1 MRTYLI
7 TLAVPSGFITPWHAD
22 TLFGHLC
29 WAAERHDGFQHFRG
43 AGGLIDLFR
52 SGIPPFII
60 SDGFPAGLL
69 PAPITLKSLYQP
81 ESMEELDRNR
91 YTEFKKTKKREYLTL
106 FQFQSFQRGEAP
118 DLSDEQKGFSS
129 ATSLHNQI
137 SRLTNAT
144 GEQGSL
150 FELDEQFAPCGRV
163 QIYAKVRYGFEDDLR
178 QFFEHV
184 ANGGYGAKK
193 STGKGA
199 FKLEEFFPFDGFDVL
214 GSGDRQGDAVTGFVS
229 LSHFVPAQ
237 GDPTDG
243 AYKIIIKYGKLGEEK
258 TYCGQPFKKP
268 LIMLKPGA
276 VFRTYPMK
284 QFYGRLVEDVA
295 YSDSSVVQYGF
306 AFSVPVVE
314 VHDES
319 SVVSESLEIR

>member
-7 TLAVPSGFITPWHAD
+7 DLAVPCGFITPWHAD
-22 TLFGHLC
+22 TIFGHLC
-29 WAAERHDGFQHFRG
+29 WAAERHGGFRHFEG

-52 SGIPPFII
+52 SDDPPFIL

-69 PAPITLKSLYQP
+69 PMPITLKSRYQP
-81 ESMEELDRNR
+81 TNQEDLDRR
-91 YTEFKKTKKREYLTL
+91 HYALLKRIKKRQYLTL
-106 FQFQSFQRGEAP
+106 SQFQAFQRGETP

-129 ATSLHNQI
+129 ATSLHNRI

-144 GEQGSL
+144 GELGSL
-150 FELDEQFAPCGRV
+150 FELEEFFAPDGRLE
-163 QIYAKVRYGFEDDLR
+163 IYTKVSDGFEDDLR
-178 QFFEHV
+178 QLLEHV
-184 ANGGYGAKK
+184 AKGGFGAKK

-199 FKLEEFFPFDGFDVL
+199 FKLDRFLPFDGFELLDL
-214 GSGDRQGDAVTGFVS
+214 ENSQGGGVAGFVS

-243 AYKIIIKYGKLGEEK
+243 AYKIMVKYGKLGEEK

-276 VFRTYPMK
+276 VFRTVPVK
-284 QFYGRLVEDVA
+284 PHYGRLVEGIA
-295 YSDSSVVQYGF
+295 YTDPSVVQYGF
-306 AFSVPVVE
+306 AFSVPIV
-314 VHDES
+314 
-319 SVVSESLEIR
+319 RA